1 MLEGQ
6 LLGVRPMCPRS
17 YVSIALCVQDSM
29 CPGSY
34 VARIFT
40 ISYGS
45 YVSEFLCVPVS
56 KWPGV
61 RCQDPVCPWLY
72 VSLALCV
79 QAQCVQSSLC
89 PGFYVAIHLQN
100 LKIYMSLPKTITTNW
115 NQVKLLLC
123 HSFLLL
129 FLAAIAAL
137 QVAMSV
143 GRSVGR
149 SLTSS

>member
-1 MLEGQ
+1 MWNRVRVSRYFLG
-6 LLGVRPMCPRS
+6 LAMGAKGVRPMCPRS

-61 RCQDPVCPWLY
+61 RC
-72 VSLALCV
+72 
-79 QAQCVQSSLC
+79 
-89 PGFYVAIHLQN
+89 
-100 LKIYMSLPKTITTNW
+100 
-115 NQVKLLLC
+115 
-123 HSFLLL
+123 
-129 FLAAIAAL
+129 
-137 QVAMSV
+137 
-143 GRSVGR
+143 
-149 SLTSS
+149 

>member
-1 MLEGQ
+1 MRQYTVRATPSVFYYIDDPYTSLFLHISIFAHFSGVGWGGA
-6 LLGVRPMCPRS
+6 GVRPMCPRS

-61 RCQDPVCPWLY
+61 RC
-72 VSLALCV
+72 
-79 QAQCVQSSLC
+79 
-89 PGFYVAIHLQN
+89 
-100 LKIYMSLPKTITTNW
+100 
-115 NQVKLLLC
+115 
-123 HSFLLL
+123 
-129 FLAAIAAL
+129 
-137 QVAMSV
+137 
-143 GRSVGR
+143 
-149 SLTSS
+149 